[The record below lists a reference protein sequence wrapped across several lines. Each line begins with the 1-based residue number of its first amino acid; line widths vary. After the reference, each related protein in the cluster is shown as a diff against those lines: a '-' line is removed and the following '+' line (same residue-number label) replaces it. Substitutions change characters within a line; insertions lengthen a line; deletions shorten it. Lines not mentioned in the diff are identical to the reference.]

1 MEVGDAVVLEAARNA
16 EEIDPNAVAI
26 VEETGEIVS
35 IVMAVSLVPKATMD
49 PMDVVRIDNLLHFSL
64 SALLLI

>member
-1 MEVGDAVVLEAARNA
+1 MEEEAVEVGDAVVLEAARNA

-35 IVMAVSLVPKATMD
+35 IVMA
-49 PMDVVRIDNLLHFSL
+49 
-64 SALLLI
+64 